1 MTTELVHFDAAKREL
16 ALASSIDEVKIL
28 RDKAEALRQYIRQ
41 QGASLEM
48 QNQCAEIK
56 LRAERKVGE
65 MLSNPDTGVK
75 PGNPQLSHDVI
86 IERPK
91 LNEIGINAKQS
102 SRWQLE
108 ATVPEPI
115 LEQHIAEV
123 KAKGEELTSI
133 GVQRLA
139 ARLQRKEYIDQT
151 LAMPTSKYRTIVV
164 DPPWPIQKI
173 EREVAITQQQ
183 MDYKTWDLDRI
194 RDLPLPADDNCHLY
208 LWTTQRYLP
217 ASFSILQAW
226 GFAYIFTLV
235 WHKNGGF
242 QPFNLPQYN
251 CEFCLFGKRGDLP
264 FLTTKDFFT
273 CFNGERREH
282 SRKPSEF
289 YDLVKR
295 VSPEPRIDIFSREKQ
310 EGFDQYGD
318 ETDKFADS

>member
-1 MTTELVHFDAAKREL
+1 MTTELVHFDAARREL
-16 ALASSIDEVKIL
+16 ALASNIDEIKIL

-56 LRAERKVGE
+56 LRAERKAGE
-65 MLSNPDTGVK
+65 MIKDDPDIRQGGSK
-75 PGNPQLSHDVI
+75 FHDVT
-86 IERPK
+86 
-91 LNEIGINAKQS
+91 LNDYGITNLQS
-102 SRWQLE
+102 HRWQLE
-108 ATVPEPI
+108 ASVPEPI

-151 LAMPTSKYRTIVV
+151 LSMPTNKYRTIII

-183 MDYKTWDLDRI
+183 MDYQTWDLDRI

-217 ASFSILQAW
+217 SSFSILQAW
-226 GFAYIFTLV
+226 GFAYIFTMV

-251 CEFCLFGKRGDLP
+251 CEFCLFGKKGDLP
-264 FLTTKDFFT
+264 FLDTKDFFT
-273 CFNGERREH
+273 CFNGGRREH
-282 SRKPSEF
+282 SRKPIEF
-289 YDLVKR
+289 YELIKR
-295 VSPEPRIDIFSREKQ
+295 VSPEPRIEIFSREKYD
-310 EGFDQYGD
+310 GFDQYGD
-318 ETDKFADS
+318 ETNRFENS